1 MMALLL
7 HCCPGH
13 RPRSHPGRP
22 VSTRLRAT
30 LSTRAREPAWYALRR
45 ETLDHTAPEPT

>member
-7 HCCPGH
+7 HRCLGH
-13 RPRSHPGRP
+13 RLRSHPGRP

-30 LSTRAREPAWYALRR
+30 LSTRARAQPGTLCV